1 MLGGKIYERKDP
13 LPLLESMG
21 AKSFQNNSPPPPCF
35 ERISPPW
42 TPKGGVGL
50 FSYELFGCHFTFNV
64 LTCPYEIFACTYGL
78 QSDSE
83 KIIRV
88 QPGLGK
94 Q

>member
-1 MLGGKIYERKDP
+1 MKEKTH
-13 LPLLESMG
+13 
-21 AKSFQNNSPPPPCF
+21 SPFWSLWGRNPFKTTLPPPCF